1 MRGKRFVA
9 PWLIGLLVLLLHA
22 LPAAAD
28 PAAYQSGFVRWRAAD
43 AAVQR
48 TYLRSELEVLWLAS
62 SGGAVYLVYPPD
74 RGPAWPW

>member
-1 MRGKRFVA
+1 MLECRGLA
-9 PWLIGLLVLLLHA
+9 SDLVVGFDA
-22 LPAAAD
+22 VGNPMVNDPAAA
-28 PAAYQSGFVRWRAAD
+28 SD